1 MPSRMHAPMLVSTR
15 PLSHAIVRQ
24 PARSLLSACEL
35 THLERIPID
44 AAGIDRE
51 HMAYRDALAA
61 MGLEVT
67 LLPAI
72 EAHPDSVFMEDT
84 ALVLDEALVLT
95 RPTPSREAEPEHLL
109 ADGGDLGRTVGRIT
123 APGMLEGGDVLRLG
137 RRLMVG
143 LTTRTNA
150 EGVRQLRALVEPFGY
165 TVETFAVGRS
175 LHFKTA
181 CTALDDGLLVVNP
194 DWVDA
199 DALKATGFET
209 LGVPSDEPFAANLL
223 RVDDRVLVNAAA
235 PKTLARVREAWR
247 ARGHRPDALVETPLV
262 EFGKAE
268 AGLTCLSLVFSAQT
282 SK

>member
-1 MPSRMHAPMLVSTR
+1 MAHPARR
-15 PLSHAIVRQ
+15 LSHALVRR
-24 PARSLLSACEL
+24 PARSLLDACEL
-35 THLERIPID
+35 THLERIPIH

-51 HMAYRDALAA
+51 HTAYRDALAA

-67 LLPAI
+67 VLPAI

-84 ALVLDEALVLT
+84 ALVLDEVLVLT
-95 RPTPSREAEPEHLL
+95 RPTPSREAEPDHVL
-109 ADGGDLGRTVGRIT
+109 ADAGDLGRPVGRIL
-123 APGMLEGGDVLRLG
+123 APGTLEGGDVLRLG

-194 DWVDA
+194 DWIDA
-199 DALKATGFET
+199 DTLRAAGFET

-223 RVDDRVLVNAAA
+223 RVDDRVLVNAAT

-247 ARGHRPDALVETPLV
+247 ARGHRPDGLVETPLV

-268 AGLTCLSLVFSAQT
+268 AGLTCLSLVYSTQT